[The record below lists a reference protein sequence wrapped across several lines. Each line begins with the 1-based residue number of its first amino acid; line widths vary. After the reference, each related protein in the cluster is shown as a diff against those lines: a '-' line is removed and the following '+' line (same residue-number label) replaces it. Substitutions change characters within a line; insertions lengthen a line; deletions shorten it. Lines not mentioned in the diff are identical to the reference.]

1 MNYYV
6 KDESITLKEYGKLI
20 QKYVKHIMLEEDRTK
35 RTKMAY
41 AVVDFMAQLAPSV
54 KSTEDYKK
62 KLWDHL
68 FFIADY
74 KLDVEAPYIIAEKE
88 FIVPTPTKLD
98 YPFAKNKHRHYGQY
112 IVEFIEE
119 AKKYD
124 EDKRKVIAG
133 PIASYMKVVHKI
145 WNNEVV
151 NDSIVKNDL
160 SNFSEG
166 MLEMADDESIR
177 QLMPKGKMTNNQN
190 QNRSNNQNNKNKKK
204 KKNNNNSNN
213 NNPNQNR
220 NNQNRPNNNF
230 KK

>member
-6 KDESITLKEYGKLI
+6 KEESIILKEYGKII
-20 QKYVKHIMLEEDRTK
+20 QKLVMYAKAEVDKDK

-41 AVVDFMAQLAPSV
+41 AIVDFMAQLTPAS
-54 KSTEDYKK
+54 KSTEDYLK

-74 KLDVEAPYIIAEKE
+74 QLDVDAPYEIAQKE
-88 FIVPTPTKLD
+88 FIVPIPEPLP
-98 YPFAKNKHRHYGQY
+98 YPSGQNKFRHYGKY
-112 IVEFIEE
+112 IVEFIEQ
-119 AKKYD
+119 AKSQSD
-124 EDKRKVIAG
+124 EHRRVIAG
-133 PIASYMKVVHKI
+133 PIASYMKLVHKT

-160 SNFSEG
+160 FNISSG

-177 QLMPKGKMTNNQN
+177 QLLPKGKMTMSGNGHQ
-190 QNRSNNQNNKNKKK
+190 NKNKKK
-204 KKNNNNSNN
+204 KKKKSGQGQMPNRAANNY
-213 NNPNQNR
+213 QH
-220 NNQNRPNNNF
+220 